1 MRHLIITILIC
12 VAHWALGAP
21 EVDPLAAGRAALERG
36 DLDQAVA
43 QLERA
48 VAAEPRSSDAH
59 YFLGMAYGRQAQK
72 KGLFGGMSLI
82 GKVRDEF
89 SRAVELD
96 PNSIEPRLALIDFYV
111 IAPRMVGGSADK
123 ALEQAAEVRRRNALD
138 GHRAYARIYTLQKK
152 PDLAVHEMVEAVRA
166 EPRSAKAHYFLGN
179 ALLNKEDW
187 KGSIHEYEMALSL
200 DAAYMPAYFRIGQH
214 AARSE
219 SNYARGEEAL
229 RKYLAYKPA
238 ADEPESARAWY
249 WLGMIQEKEGKKAD
263 AQQSYSNARRLAPD
277 SRM

>member
-21 EVDPLAAGRAALERG
+21 EVDPLTAGRAALERG
-36 DLDQAVA
+36 DLDQAVS
-43 QLERA
+43 QFERA
-48 VAAEPRSSDAH
+48 VAASPRSSDAH
-59 YFLGMAYGRQAQK
+59 YCLGMAYGRQAQK

-111 IAPRMVGGSADK
+111 IAPRVVGGSADK
-123 ALEQAAEVRRRNALD
+123 ALEQAGEVRKRSALD

-152 PDLAVHEMVEAVRA
+152 TDLAVHEMVEAVRA
-166 EPRSAKAHYFLGN
+166 EPRSPKAHYFLGN
-179 ALLNKEDW
+179 ALLNREDW
-187 KGSIHEYEMALSL
+187 KGSLHEYEMALSF

-219 SNYARGEEAL
+219 SNYPRGEEAL
-229 RKYLAYKPA
+229 RKYLKYKPA
-238 ADEPESARAWY
+238 LDEPESARAWY
-249 WLGMIQEKEGKKAD
+249 WLGMIQDKEGRKTEAR
-263 AQQSYSNARRLAPD
+263 QSYSNAGS
-277 SRM
+277 SRP